1 VTEVNDYR
9 IDEGLDTALGESS
22 QDAVECAVSKGD
34 SCRTP
39 ASLTIESSLSGTQA
53 VHDIAEEPG
62 NFLLDPQM
70 QSFEVGWAYDPATGR
85 YYCAIL
91 EN

>member
-1 VTEVNDYR
+1 VNDYR
-9 IDEGLDTALGESS
+9 IDEGMGTAVGESS
-22 QDAVECAVSKGD
+22 QDAIDCAVSKGD

-39 ASLTIESSLSGTQA
+39 ASLTIESSLNGTQA
-53 VHDIAEEPG
+53 VHDIASDTG
-62 NFLLDPQM
+62 NFLLDRQM
-70 QSFEVGWAYDPATGR
+70 QSFEVGWAYDPASGR